1 VTPQVGIPVRTR
13 AQTAANKRLSDTPG
27 GVRCP
32 YCAENS
38 LVIDSRPVDDGVRR
52 RRVCA
57 TCERRFTTFE
67 IVTDRDPA
75 VFAKMLREQAT
86 ELRKLANSLEQVAS
100 LGRDKEP

>member
-1 VTPQVGIPVRTR
+1 MTDQVGIPVRAAR
-13 AQTAANKRLSDTPG
+13 VAANKRLSDMAG

-32 YCAENS
+32 YCAANS
-38 LVIDSRPVDDGVRR
+38 IVLDSRRVSDGTRR

-57 TCERRFTTFE
+57 ACERWFTTFE

-75 VFAKMLREQAT
+75 VFAKMLQQQAG

-100 LGRDKEP
+100 LGRDKE